1 MLLLHASCVYSLLI
15 RHYPGRHMCKLLSL
29 LGFPRRRVHRA
40 FVAAAAAAAFCPSVR
55 WGPFRT
61 AGDNSQRTGGTY
73 QATLWGTILCPV
85 GLHKWPGPLWTSLE
99 LYRTLHRGVT
109 FPQGAPAP
117 LHLLGLHPSLDL
129 FWTCPERPLKD
140 PTCSVPPRED
150 WTLSSSAPSSPQD
163 PVQLRV
169 PSSPQD
175 PVQLCPTSSPPGSR
189 EA

>member
-1 MLLLHASCVYSLLI
+1 MLLLHASCVYSPLI

-29 LGFPRRRVHRA
+29 LGFPRRRAHRA
-40 FVAAAAAAAFCPSVR
+40 FVAPAAAAAFCPSVQ

-109 FPQGAPAP
+109 FPQGGPCPPASARSP
-117 LHLLGLHPSLDL
+117 
-129 FWTCPERPLKD
+129 
-140 PTCSVPPRED
+140 SVPGPLLDVSRASFKGSNM
-150 WTLSSSAPSSPQD
+150 LRPSRGG
-163 PVQLRV
+163 L
-169 PSSPQD
+169 D